1 MEHHQINMKV
11 DKLFKKRSRRN
22 RLSLSPLNCNRQ
34 QTEESQQDIQVMKN
48 NNTTDLIS
56 GIMTPGDVEADPGI
70 DITQYIVNSKG
81 PVNVNK
87 IFDDVPITRKV
98 LHNQSIIFKER
109 VAFDIELSFEKN
121 KFYILIIKR
130 LIPYQV
136 TKKKGQLVT
145 IVPNS

>member
-1 MEHHQINMKV
+1 
-11 DKLFKKRSRRN
+11 
-22 RLSLSPLNCNRQ
+22 
-34 QTEESQQDIQVMKN
+34 MKN

-130 LIPYQV
+130 LIPYQL